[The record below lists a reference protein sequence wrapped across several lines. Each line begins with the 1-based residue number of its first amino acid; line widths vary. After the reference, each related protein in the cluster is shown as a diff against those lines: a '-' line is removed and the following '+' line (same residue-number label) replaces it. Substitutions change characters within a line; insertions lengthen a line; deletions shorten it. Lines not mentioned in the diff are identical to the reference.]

1 MPNVFARTTKISNA
15 VGRSAYISNKTHKQ
29 EEVLL
34 HEEKMVYSWQFYHE
48 YELKHQHNSG
58 QAQNEARE
66 ILLPL
71 PNGLASKLKDATTE
85 KQREK
90 LKEICDVLTKEII
103 GENHDYEYAVHWNHS
118 RTNLHCHL
126 MFSEREVMDASKLEQ
141 KTYAKDIWQDPITHK
156 LTKKGTGELVHKK
169 GDLMFKNGQPVY
181 KTEPLSAKDT
191 RYKEKSFMIQRD
203 LAYQKIMSD
212 HGYEFDIND
221 NQSPYL
227 SQKKLYKGA
236 SADYIAMAKDW
247 NAEVKRYN
255 ENVKEHIQEEPQMEM
270 EYISIKRDVLDN
282 VREANRAEKK
292 ITRKA
297 IDMVK
302 SMADYVQNKVIEVA
316 HRIENSFDHLADW
329 WQENR
334 ERLMGINSSKHDLK
348 DSKEMLENLKEVEEN
363 RRKQLENELRQAL
376 RHQEREKV
384 IVEDMRLYGL
394 NRGNAELMCDQK
406 PAVKEFVMAITDDIQ
421 SIQRLYQLPPIDRQ
435 KLIAAVY
442 DEPQKVVSYLTRDYN
457 RGMYRDV
464 SHVMEQLEI
473 LHNSD
478 GIELEIPRLQKPIS
492 RSHDFDLS
500 L

>member
-1 MPNVFARTTKISNA
+1 M
-15 VGRSAYISNKTHKQ
+15 
-29 EEVLL
+29 
-34 HEEKMVYSWQFYHE
+34 
-48 YELKHQHNSG
+48 
-58 QAQNEARE
+58 
-66 ILLPL
+66 
-71 PNGLASKLKDATTE
+71 
-85 KQREK
+85 
-90 LKEICDVLTKEII
+90 
-103 GENHDYEYAVHWNHS
+103 
-118 RTNLHCHL
+118 
-126 MFSEREVMDASKLEQ
+126 
-141 KTYAKDIWQDPITHK
+141 
-156 LTKKGTGELVHKK
+156 
-169 GDLMFKNGQPVY
+169 
-181 KTEPLSAKDT
+181 
-191 RYKEKSFMIQRD
+191 QRD

-212 HGYEFDIND
+212 HGHEFDIND
-221 NQSPYL
+221 NRSPYL

-247 NAEVKRYN
+247 NTEVKRYN
-255 ENVKEHIQEEPQMEM
+255 ENVKEHIQAEPQMEM

-302 SMADYVQNKVIEVA
+302 SMADYVQNKVLEVA

-334 ERLMGINSSKHDLK
+334 ERLMGINASKHDLK
-348 DSKEMLENLKEVEEN
+348 DSKEMLANLKEVEEN

-376 RHQEREKV
+376 RHQEREKL
-384 IVEDMRLYGL
+384 ITEDMRLYGL
-394 NRGNAELMCDQK
+394 NRGNAELMCDQE

-421 SIQRLYQLPPIDRQ
+421 SIQRLYQLPPIDKQ
-435 KLIAAVY
+435 KLVAAVY

-492 RSHDFDLS
+492 RSHDFGLS

>member
-71 PNGLASKLKDATTE
+71 PNGLASKLKGATTE
-85 KQREK
+85 KQKEK
-90 LKEICDVLTKEII
+90 LKEICDALAKEII
-103 GENHDYEYAVHWNHS
+103 GENHDYEYAVHWNKA

-126 MFSEREVMDASKLEQ
+126 MFSEREVVDLSLLEQ
-141 KTYAKDIWQDPITHK
+141 KTYAKDIWQDPVTHK
-156 LTKKGTGELVHKK
+156 LTKKGVGELVHKK

-221 NQSPYL
+221 NRSPYL

-255 ENVKEHIQEEPQMEM
+255 ENVREHIEIKPQMEIA
-270 EYISIKRDVLDN
+270 YVAIKRDVLAN
-282 VREANRAEKK
+282 VREANREEKK
-292 ITRKA
+292 ITPKA
-297 IDMVK
+297 IDMLR
-302 SMADYVQNKVIEVA
+302 SMADYVQNMVLATARRLES
-316 HRIENSFDHLADW
+316 NFDHLSEW
-329 WQENR
+329 WQHNR
-334 ERLMGINSSKHDLK
+334 ERLMRINTIKHELR
-348 DSKEMLENLKEVEEN
+348 DSEELLAGFKQVEEQRQRLLTKELQQAIQHQGREN
-363 RRKQLENELRQAL
+363 RIAADMKKYNFS
-376 RHQEREKV
+376 RE
-384 IVEDMRLYGL
+384 
-394 NRGNAELMCDQK
+394 NAERIY
-406 PAVKEFVMAITDDIQ
+406 PETPEVKSLLTKIANDIMTLQ
-421 SIQRLYQLPPIDRQ
+421 RKYNWPLVERQRL
-435 KLIAAVY
+435 IAELY
-442 DEPQKVVSYLTRDYN
+442 YEPQNVIRYLTQAYDRS
-457 RGMYRDV
+457 MYYDV
-464 SHVMEQLEI
+464 QPVMKAVGI
-473 LHNSD
+473 LHRNRKL
-478 GIELEIPRLQKPIS
+478 ELPQLQKPIVRGRS
-492 RSHDFDLS
+492 R
-500 L
+500 

>member
-71 PNGLASKLKDATTE
+71 PNGLASKLKGATTE
-85 KQREK
+85 KQKEK
-90 LKEICDVLTKEII
+90 LKKICDALAKEII

-191 RYKEKSFMIQRD
+191 RYKEKSFMVQRD

-221 NQSPYL
+221 NRSPYL

-302 SMADYVQNKVIEVA
+302 SM
-316 HRIENSFDHLADW
+316 R
-329 WQENR
+329 
-334 ERLMGINSSKHDLK
+334 
-348 DSKEMLENLKEVEEN
+348 
-363 RRKQLENELRQAL
+363 
-376 RHQEREKV
+376 
-384 IVEDMRLYGL
+384 
-394 NRGNAELMCDQK
+394 
-406 PAVKEFVMAITDDIQ
+406 T
-421 SIQRLYQLPPIDRQ
+421 
-435 KLIAAVY
+435 
-442 DEPQKVVSYLTRDYN
+442 T
-457 RGMYRDV
+457 
-464 SHVMEQLEI
+464 
-473 LHNSD
+473 
-478 GIELEIPRLQKPIS
+478 S
-492 RSHDFDLS
+492 RTK
-500 L
+500 

>member
-1 MPNVFARTTKISNA
+1 MKKIALVLVAAMVLVFTGCEKKETISMPFDVADVNNIEMYRNVVPN
-15 VGRSAYISNKTHKQ
+15 SA
-29 EEVLL
+29 
-34 HEEKMVYSWQFYHE
+34 
-48 YELKHQHNSG
+48 
-58 QAQNEARE
+58 
-66 ILLPL
+66 
-71 PNGLASKLKDATTE
+71 E
-85 KQREK
+85 KQV
-90 LKEICDVLTKEII
+90 ITKTDDIEDI
-103 GENHDYEYAVHWNHS
+103 YF
-118 RTNLHCHL
+118 L
-126 MFSEREVMDASKLEQ
+126 FSEREVMDASKLEQ

-394 NRGNAELMCDQK
+394 NRDNAELMCDQK

>member
-1 MPNVFARTTKISNA
+1 M
-15 VGRSAYISNKTHKQ
+15 
-29 EEVLL
+29 L

-71 PNGLASKLKDATTE
+71 PNGLASKLKGATTE
-85 KQREK
+85 KQKEK
-90 LKEICDVLTKEII
+90 LKEICDTLAKEII
-103 GENHDYEYAVHWNHS
+103 GENHDYEYAVHWNKA
-118 RTNLHCHL
+118 RTNLHCH
-126 MFSEREVMDASKLEQ
+126 
-141 KTYAKDIWQDPITHK
+141 
-156 LTKKGTGELVHKK
+156 
-169 GDLMFKNGQPVY
+169 LMFKNGQPVY

-191 RYKEKSFMIQRD
+191 RYKEKSFMVQRD

-221 NQSPYL
+221 NRSPYL

-329 WQENR
+329 WQEKR